1 MEMVDLADS
10 DEADLAVVAR
20 VVVRAGPAT
29 ADLAGPGT
37 EVRAVVGEADFA
49 AMVRVAVRA
58 GAEKADLAVVA
69 GQGTAVRAGAEK
81 ADLAVVA
88 GQGTAV
94 RAGVDEADLAAMV
107 RAAVRAGADLEGM
120 VGSEAKDWAE
130 EGWAVQDSG
139 AVVAERAAQVAGSVA
154 AVPAPPP

>member
-49 AMVRVAVRA
+49 AMVRV
-58 GAEKADLAVVA
+58 
-69 GQGTAVRAGAEK
+69 AVRAGAEK